1 MATDS
6 RKESHQEIS
15 SENDAPDHGSLDD
28 AIARLQSTQKASFH
42 MPGHKSRMS
51 PADAY
56 GLDVTELPGLDDLA
70 CPVGPIAAIER
81 RLAEINRVSA
91 SLLTVNGASSAIMAG
106 LLALAGRGSFVFAP
120 ANAHRSVVNGLV
132 LAGLEV
138 RWYEPVWSS
147 DWGIYGGVSPASIED
162 LLSTSELSG
171 CAGLVLVS
179 PTFAGSVSDVKEIA
193 RICHLFELPLIV
205 DEAHGAHFYAGAAAH
220 LPVSACLLGADLVAH
235 SLHKTLT
242 GLTQTGVLNV
252 PAGSSMDVEAL
263 RASLRLISTTS
274 PSYPL
279 MRSAEQA
286 ARQGISEGTL
296 ERFAGLSAGCLSL
309 KESMCRS
316 KYLYAYES
324 DFLDDPW
331 HMLIGCRQGSPDLL
345 RAHLEKAGI
354 VPEAVLGRGILLLAG
369 AGTENGDLELLADVL
384 GSFDVAGGPGE
395 SHEKPP
401 LPLQEMSP
409 RKAFFAPS
417 EHVPVHEAAGRLAAE
432 CLAPCPPGIPLCV
445 PGARISSSVKKLA
458 SMVDKVRVVRE

>member
-6 RKESHQEIS
+6 RKERHQEIS
-15 SENDAPDHGSLDD
+15 SETDASEHGSLEE
-28 AIARLQSTQKASFH
+28 AIARLQSSQRVSFH

-51 PADAY
+51 PVDAC

-70 CPVGPIAAIER
+70 CPAGPIAAIER

-106 LLALAGRGSFVFAP
+106 LLALADRGSFVFAP
-120 ANAHRSVVNGLV
+120 ANAHRSVVNGIV

-138 RWYEPVWSS
+138 RWYEPDWSPE
-147 DWGIYGGVSPASIED
+147 WGIFGGASPASIHD

-179 PTFAGSVSDVKEIA
+179 PTFAGAVSDVEAIA
-193 RICHLFELPLIV
+193 RICHLFELPLVV
-205 DEAHGAHFYAGAAAH
+205 DEAHGAHFYAGPAAH
-220 LPVSACLLGADLVAH
+220 FPVSACALGADLVAH

-242 GLTQTGVLNV
+242 GLTQTGVLHL
-252 PAGSSMDVEAL
+252 PAGSSMDAEAL
-263 RASLRLISTTS
+263 RASLRLISSTS

-279 MRSAEQA
+279 MCSAERT
-286 ARQGISEGTL
+286 AREGGLECNL
-296 ERFAGLSAGCLSL
+296 ERFAGLAAGCLSL
-309 KESMCRS
+309 KESMTGSSSLCV
-316 KYLYAYES
+316 YES
-324 DFLDDPW
+324 GFLDDPW
-331 HMLIGCRQGSPDLL
+331 HLLIGCRQGNPAAL
-345 RAHLEKAGI
+345 RAHLKRSGI
-354 VPEAVLGRGILLLAG
+354 VPEAELGRGILLLAG
-369 AGTENGDLELLADVL
+369 AGTETGDLEYLAEVL
-384 GSFDVAGGPGE
+384 NSFDGEGGQE
-395 SHEKPP
+395 ERYEKPP

-417 EHVPVHEAAGRLAAE
+417 EQVPVHQAAGRLAAE

-445 PGARISSSVKKLA
+445 PGARITSSVKKLA

>member
-1 MATDS
+1 
-6 RKESHQEIS
+6 
-15 SENDAPDHGSLDD
+15 GSLDD
-28 AIARLQSTQKASFH
+28 AIARLQSNQKASFH

-51 PADAY
+51 PADCY
-56 GLDVTELPGLDDLA
+56 GLDVTELPGLDDLS
-70 CPVGPIAAIER
+70 CPAGPIAAIER

-106 LLALAGRGSFVFAP
+106 LLALADRGSFVFAP

-138 RWYEPVWSS
+138 RWYEPGWSS
-147 DWGIYGGVSPASIED
+147 DWGIYGGASPASIQD

-193 RICHLFELPLIV
+193 RICNLFELPLIV
-205 DEAHGAHFYAGAAAH
+205 DEAHGAHFYAGPAAH
-220 LPVSACLLGADLVAH
+220 LPVSACVLGADLVAH

-242 GLTQTGVLNV
+242 GLTQTGVLHV
-252 PAGSSMDVEAL
+252 PAGSSMDAEVL

-279 MRSAEQA
+279 MRSAEKA

-296 ERFAGLSAGCLSL
+296 ERFAGLAAGCLSL
-309 KESMCRS
+309 KESIAPS
-316 KYLYAYES
+316 QHLYVYES

-331 HMLIGCRQGSPDLL
+331 HMLIGCRQGSPALL
-345 RAHLEKAGI
+345 QAHLEKAGI
-354 VPEAVLGRGILLLAG
+354 IAEAVLGRGVLLLAG
-369 AGTENGDLELLADVL
+369 AGTEMSDLEFLADVL
-384 GSFDVAGGPGE
+384 SSFDVAGDQEE
-395 SHEKPP
+395 SHEKAP

-409 RKAFFAPS
+409 RQAFFAPS
-417 EHVPVHEAAGRLAAE
+417 EQVPVSEAAGRLAAE
-432 CLAPCPPGIPLCV
+432 CIAPCPPGIPLCV